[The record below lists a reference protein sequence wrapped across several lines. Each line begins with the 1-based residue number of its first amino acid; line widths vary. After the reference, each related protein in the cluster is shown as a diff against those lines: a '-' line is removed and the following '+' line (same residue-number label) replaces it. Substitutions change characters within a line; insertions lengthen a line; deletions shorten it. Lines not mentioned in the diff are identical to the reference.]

1 MMLLNLKLTVDG
13 WAMDCWQIRQVNL
26 HTNDNLLIFTK
37 TIRTTN
43 PNENTQM
50 ERYDYDI
57 NNLQGFKWGLESSPG
72 ITKKEMQAWCRDKRG
87 HVKKET

>member
-1 MMLLNLKLTVDG
+1 
-13 WAMDCWQIRQVNL
+13 
-26 HTNDNLLIFTK
+26 
-37 TIRTTN
+37 
-43 PNENTQM
+43 M

-87 HVKKET
+87 KDRIKTPQGIFFQ